1 MTELLL
7 AVRNLSVQQRRR
19 QAFRGVSFELRA
31 GQALGVAGANGAG
44 KSALL
49 RALVGG
55 IRPTEGEI
63 RIGGRLPGD
72 ALTRTPTAYFAG
84 EATLPGFAR
93 ASAWGSLGTGEAV
106 TSETR
111 RIRTLPRGARQ
122 LLGLRTELGRHP
134 LSLVILDEPWEGLDP
149 DASRWLNATLEA
161 KRDRGAAVVVS
172 SRRLEDLAGICDKY
186 LFLTSVRAL
195 PAERARDR
203 AARRRHPGAA
213 VRGVRPHSLGA
224 HSDDGPAAPDPSLT
238 LGDRALF

>member
-1 MTELLL
+1 MTELML
-7 AVRNLSVQQRRR
+7 AVRNLSVQQGRR

-55 IRPTEGEI
+55 IRPTDGEI
-63 RIGGRLPGD
+63 RISGRVPRD
-72 ALTRTPTAYFAG
+72 ALARTPTAYFAG

-93 ASAWGSLGTGEAV
+93 ASAWGSLGTGEAL
-106 TSETR
+106 TPETR

-149 DASRWLNATLEA
+149 DAVALAQ
-161 KRDRGAAVVVS
+161 RDAGDQARPRCGRRRVVPPP
-172 SRRLEDLAGICDKY
+172 RRPGRHLRQVPVPDL
-186 LFLTSVRAL
+186 LRAL

-203 AARRRHPGAA
+203 ARGA
-213 VRGVRPHSLGA
+213 V
-224 HSDDGPAAPDPSLT
+224 
-238 LGDRALF
+238 

>member
-1 MTELLL
+1 VTELTL
-7 AVRNLSVQQRRR
+7 AVRNLSVQQGRRL
-19 QAFRGVSFELRA
+19 AFRGVSFELRA
-31 GQALGVAGANGAG
+31 GQALGIAGANGSG

-55 IRPTEGEI
+55 IRATDGEI
-63 RIGGRLPGD
+63 RIAGRVPRD
-72 ALTRTPTAYFAG
+72 ALARTPTAYFAG

-93 ASAWGSLGTGEAV
+93 ASAWGSLGTGEPL
-106 TSETR
+106 TPETR

-149 DASRWLNATLEA
+149 DAARWLNATLET

-186 LFLTSVRAL
+186 LFLTSYAPFLLSAHEIDPVGRVT
-195 PAERARDR
+195 
-203 AARRRHPGAA
+203 AARLCEVFDTIRSEPSALMVLPRRP
-213 VRGVRPHSLGA
+213 
-224 HSDDGPAAPDPSLT
+224 
-238 LGDRALF
+238 

>member
-1 MTELLL
+1 VTELLL
-7 AVRNLSVQQRRR
+7 AVRNLSVQQGRRL
-19 QAFRGVSFELRA
+19 AFRGVSFDLRA

-55 IRPTEGEI
+55 VRPTDGEI
-63 RIGGRLPGD
+63 RIGGRVPRD
-72 ALTRTPTAYFAG
+72 ALARTPTAHFAG

-93 ASAWGSLGTGEAV
+93 AAAWGSLGTGEAV

-149 DASRWLNATLEA
+149 DAARWLNATLET
-161 KRDRGAAVVVS
+161 KRDRGAVVVVS

-186 LFLTSVRAL
+186 LFLTSYAPFLLSAHEIEPVGL
-195 PAERARDR
+195 VT
-203 AARRRHPGAA
+203 AARLCEVFDTIRSEPTAMTVLPRRASP
-213 VRGVRPHSLGA
+213 
-224 HSDDGPAAPDPSLT
+224 
-238 LGDRALF
+238 

>member
-1 MTELLL
+1 MNDLLL
-7 AVRNLSVQQRRR
+7 AVRNLSVQQGRRL
-19 QAFRGVSFELRA
+19 AFRGVSFGLRA
-31 GQALGVAGANGAG
+31 GQALGIAGTNGAG

-55 IRPTEGEI
+55 IRPTDGEI
-63 RIGGRLPGD
+63 RISGRVPRD
-72 ALTRTPTAYFAG
+72 ALPRTPTAYFAG

-106 TSETR
+106 TAETR

-149 DASRWLNATLEA
+149 DASRWLNATLET

-186 LFLTSVRAL
+186 LFLTSYAPFLLSAHEIEPLGGVT
-195 PAERARDR
+195 
-203 AARRRHPGAA
+203 AARLHEVFDTIRSEPTAVAAWPRRASP
-213 VRGVRPHSLGA
+213 
-224 HSDDGPAAPDPSLT
+224 
-238 LGDRALF
+238 

>member
-1 MTELLL
+1 MTELTL
-7 AVRNLSVQQRRR
+7 AVRNLSVQQGRR
-19 QAFRGVSFELRA
+19 QAFRGVSFELHA

-49 RALVGG
+49 RALVGC
-55 IRPTEGEI
+55 IRPTDGEI
-63 RIGGRLPGD
+63 RISGRVPRD
-72 ALTRTPTAYFAG
+72 ALARTATAYFAG

-93 ASAWGSLGTGEAV
+93 ASAWGSLGTGEAL
-106 TSETR
+106 TPETR

-149 DASRWLNATLEA
+149 DAARWLNATLET

-186 LFLTSVRAL
+186 LFLTSYAPFLLSAHEIEPMGNVTSARLSEVFDTVRSEPSAVMVL
-195 PAERARDR
+195 P
-203 AARRRHPGAA
+203 RRTSP
-213 VRGVRPHSLGA
+213 
-224 HSDDGPAAPDPSLT
+224 
-238 LGDRALF
+238 

>member
-1 MTELLL
+1 MTAFLV
-7 AVRNLSVQQRRR
+7 AVRNLSVQQGRR
-19 QAFRGVSFELRA
+19 QAFRGVTFELRD

-49 RALVGG
+49 RALVGA
-55 IRPTEGEI
+55 ITPTDGEI
-63 RIGGRLPGD
+63 RIAGRVPRD
-72 ALTRTPTAYFAG
+72 ALSKTPTAYFAG

-106 TSETR
+106 TPERR
-111 RIRTLPRGARQ
+111 RIRTLPRSARQ

-149 DASRWLNATLEA
+149 DAARWLNATLEA

-186 LFLTSVRAL
+186 LFLTSYAPFLLSAHDIEPVGRVS
-195 PAERARDR
+195 
-203 AARRRHPGAA
+203 AARLWEVFDTIRTEPTAITVLPRRP
-213 VRGVRPHSLGA
+213 P
-224 HSDDGPAAPDPSLT
+224 P
-238 LGDRALF
+238 

>member
-49 RALVGG
+49 RALFGG
-55 IRPTEGEI
+55 VRPTEGEI

-72 ALTRTPTAYFAG
+72 ALARTPTAYFAG

-106 TSETR
+106 TAETR

-149 DASRWLNATLEA
+149 DASRWLNATLET

-186 LFLTSVRAL
+186 LFLTSYAPFLLSAHEIEPVGASPR
-195 PAERARDR
+195 RGCARCSTPF
-203 AARRRHPGAA
+203 ARSRQR
-213 VRGVRPHSLGA
+213 
-224 HSDDGPAAPDPSLT
+224 
-238 LGDRALF
+238 

>member
-1 MTELLL
+1 MNDLVL
-7 AVRNLSVQQRRR
+7 AVRNLSVQHGRRL
-19 QAFRGVSFELRA
+19 AFRGVSFELRA
-31 GQALGVAGANGAG
+31 GQALGVAGANGSG

-55 IRPTEGEI
+55 VRPSDGEV
-63 RIGGRLPGD
+63 RIGGRVLRD
-72 ALTRTPTAYFAG
+72 ALARTPTAYFAG

-93 ASAWGSLGTGEAV
+93 ASAWGSLGTGEEV

-111 RIRTLPRGARQ
+111 RIRTLPRGSRQ

-149 DASRWLNATLEA
+149 DATRWLNATLET

-186 LFLTSVRAL
+186 LLLTSYAPFL
-195 PAERARDR
+195 
-203 AARRRHPGAA
+203 
-213 VRGVRPHSLGA
+213 LGA
-224 HSDDGPAAPDPSLT
+224 HEIEPSGAVTAARLCEVFDTIRADPTAALVRPYGRPSFRSPAQSP
-238 LGDRALF
+238 